1 VNKPIERRYIGVQV
15 IRSAAG
21 FTLTELLVVIV
32 IIGVLM
38 ALAIPPMHGTG
49 LTKGEMTQTLSNMKQ
64 LHLATQCLAQ
74 DAITRGD
81 TSLGGWPGDKGES
94 YYYWACQLVPSYLS
108 TNDFCKLLSA
118 PGKVVPSGKIPYSLC
133 DSAVL
138 VYAVSSNSPGN
149 AVFLTSA
156 NFTNSPKGGAPLQ
169 ENAKPYGQ
177 KGFVVFRKGGD
188 GAILLPKQVSDTNA
202 IGSYAPLCR

>member
-1 VNKPIERRYIGVQV
+1 MNGFTQQGQNKTRVGRSER
-15 IRSAAG
+15 G
-21 FTLTELLVVIV
+21 FTLTELVVVIL
-32 IIGVLM
+32 IIGVLI
-38 ALAIPPMHGTG
+38 ALSIPPMQGSG

-74 DAITRGD
+74 DGITTGD
-81 TSLGGWPGDKGES
+81 TSLGGWPGDKGDS
-94 YYYWACQLVPSYLS
+94 YYYWAQQLVPSYLT

-118 PGKVVPSGKIPYSLC
+118 PGKVVPSGKIPYSLY

-156 NFTNSPKGGAPLQ
+156 NFTNGPKGGAPLQ
-169 ENAKPYGQ
+169 EKAKPYGN

-188 GAILLPKQVSDTNA
+188 GVILQARQVTNTSH